1 MNKTSLGTPL
11 YMAPEVMEG
20 FSYDNKCDLWSVG
33 VCFYE
38 ILFGKFP
45 YMGNS
50 IPEILR
56 NIKACNGDRIEFPMH
71 LNSISQ
77 ECQDL
82 LRAIL
87 VEDPKE
93 RISWQDFFTHS
104 LFAEHGRTDNRG
116 KQGGMINGHLANTAR
131 ILMKFQT
138 VAEQNSQAYH
148 ECPMCMDDPLAPA
161 RKPRIATVQEEQC
174 QSHEFTQMQQKN
186 DL

>member
-1 MNKTSLGTPL
+1 MNQTSLGTPL

-38 ILFGKFP
+38 ILFGKYP

-56 NIKACNGDRIEFPMH
+56 KIKACNGDRIEFPMH

-87 VEDPKE
+87 VEDPKN
-93 RISWQDFFTHS
+93 RISWQEFFTHP
-104 LFAEHGRTDNRG
+104 LFDKHGRSDNRG
-116 KQGGMINGHLANTAR
+116 KKGGMINGHLANTAR
-131 ILMKFQT
+131 ILMKFQNA
-138 VAEQNSQAYH
+138 AEQKSQAYP
-148 ECPMCMDDPLAPA
+148 ENQMC
-161 RKPRIATVQEEQC
+161 
-174 QSHEFTQMQQKN
+174 
-186 DL
+186 